1 MRIDPVQ
8 QYEQKVSDLFDQI
21 VTLLSSYPKEQ
32 FELAQGY
39 VTKERDNYDT
49 YQLERILRTAK
60 NLRGMDVYADTIN
73 AVMEVHTLY
82 LREGRSKLRT
92 AQTQS
97 IDAAGPLALDMEVTQ
112 EVMQQQELP
121 MEGIDKPQPES
132 TPPVEPPAVE
142 EVVTVELQEV
152 VTIEAPPPPP
162 KPYQPEPEEPRLR
175 WLIETM
181 YGVEVPLLVE
191 VNANGNIDCI
201 RIGTAD
207 LIKVFK
213 ADPIKVLE
221 LKCTKTTARLPNDHP
236 VQLVNITH
244 LHSVLEDPEYCDKV
258 ARSWVE
264 VYHKIAK
271 GLTEAQ
277 DTHAPFNNVFLN
289 YRYILPQ
296 EDPTTTEDP
305 TPAVDIEVEHDADA
319 FHTYMR
325 GPDRTTAVVSGV
337 SGLHMLLEAIVACA
351 RKHNGSGLYYA
362 YTTPTVEKKSNGEE
376 ELVDGIYEHIEPRL
390 TEDLLNQPIP
400 FGKYPWWKNRIN
412 KGKDKLN
419 QWGLLMGRV
428 ERREL
433 TKELGLGKNII
444 LMTEFAHQEMVDY
457 LSEVNT
463 TDE

>member
-1 MRIDPVQ
+1 MRIDPVK

-21 VTLLSSYPKEQ
+21 VALLSSYPKEQ
-32 FELAQGY
+32 FVLAQGY

-73 AVMEVHTLY
+73 AVMDVHTLY

-97 IDAAGPLALDMEVTQ
+97 IDEFAVTQ
-112 EVMQQQELP
+112 EAIEQQELP
-121 MEGIDKPQPES
+121 TEGFDIPRPES
-132 TPPVEPPAVE
+132 TPPTDLPAVVEPVA
-142 EVVTVELQEV
+142 TVEPQEV
-152 VTIEAPPPPP
+152 VTLAAPPTPPE
-162 KPYQPEPEEPRLR
+162 PYQPEPEEPRLR
-175 WLIETM
+175 WIIETM

-207 LIKVFK
+207 MIRVFK
-213 ADPIKVLE
+213 ADPIEVLE
-221 LKCTKTTARLPNDHP
+221 LKCTKTTTRLPNDHP

-244 LHSVLEDPEYCDKV
+244 LHSVLGNPEHHDKE
-258 ARSWVE
+258 ARSLVE
-264 VYHKIAK
+264 VHHKIAK

-277 DTHAPFNNVFLN
+277 DTHAPFNNVFLD

-296 EDPTTTEDP
+296 EDPTTTEAP
-305 TPAVDIEVEHDADA
+305 TPSIDVEVEHDADA

-400 FGKYPWWKNRIN
+400 S
-412 KGKDKLN
+412 
-419 QWGLLMGRV
+419 V
-428 ERREL
+428 E
-433 TKELGLGKNII
+433 
-444 LMTEFAHQEMVDY
+444 
-457 LSEVNT
+457 S
-463 TDE
+463 